1 MGKRAFGERKGK
13 GKGEMNWREE
23 GRRFGNGNWGEKG
36 KGFGESSTGT
46 GRVEQS

>member
-1 MGKRAFGERKGK
+1 MGKRAFGERK